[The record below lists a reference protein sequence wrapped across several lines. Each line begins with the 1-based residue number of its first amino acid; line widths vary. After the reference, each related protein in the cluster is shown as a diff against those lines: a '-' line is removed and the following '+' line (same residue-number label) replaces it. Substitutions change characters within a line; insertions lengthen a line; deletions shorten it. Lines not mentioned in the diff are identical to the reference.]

1 MIIVNRQIYY
11 NYIADKLEILSFRI
25 KTNGKLNLLDL
36 NIHSET
42 FYRDVLN
49 ILYDY
54 NLNPSNVGKSNYEA
68 IDLIDEEK
76 KLVLQVTATA
86 TTTKINDTLKK
97 TKIKE
102 LSDQDYRLK
111 FIFIA
116 DEAKKL
122 RAKTYKNNHN
132 INFDST
138 IDILD
143 KVSVLESVTQLKI
156 EKLTNLYDL
165 MQKEFG
171 EKPDPVKLSS
181 NLVLIVN
188 FLAKENLG
196 NVINTIQ
203 LNDYGIEEKI
213 GFNDLNEIKE
223 STFDEY
229 KVYYGILDR
238 IYEEF
243 IREGTNKTLSV
254 FRKITSF
261 YEKELIV
268 KGLSNVD
275 KFFNIIGKVEDYVLQ
290 SDLLKE
296 IPEEEIDM
304 CVRIIVVDAFVRC
317 KIFKNP
323 RGYTH
328 VAP

>member
-1 MIIVNRQIYY
+1 MNRQRYY
-11 NYIADKLEILSFRI
+11 NYIAEKLEVLSFRI

-42 FYRDVLN
+42 LYRDFLN

-54 NLNPSNVGKSNYEA
+54 NLEPSNIGKANYEA

-76 KLVLQVTATA
+76 RLVLQVSATA

-97 TKIKE
+97 KKIKDLSE
-102 LSDQDYRLK
+102 LDYHIK

-116 DEAKKL
+116 NEAKKL
-122 RAKTYKNNHN
+122 RDKTYLNQHN
-132 INFDST
+132 INFDSKT
-138 IDILD
+138 DILD
-143 KVSVLESVTQLKI
+143 KVTILESVSQLTIDKI
-156 EKLTNLYDL
+156 TSIYDL

-171 EKPDPVKLSS
+171 EKPDTLKLSS
-181 NLVLIVN
+181 NLAAIVN

-196 NVINTIQ
+196 NVFNKIQ

-213 GFNDLNEIKE
+213 EFNDLSDIKE

-229 KVYYGILDR
+229 KIYYGILDR
-238 IYEEF
+238 IYGEF
-243 IREGTNKTLSV
+243 IREGTNKTVSV

-261 YEKELIV
+261 YEKEMVAKNLT
-268 KGLSNVD
+268 NVE
-275 KFFNIIGKVEDYVLQ
+275 KFFNIIGKVEEHVMK
-290 SDLLKE
+290 SDLLRE